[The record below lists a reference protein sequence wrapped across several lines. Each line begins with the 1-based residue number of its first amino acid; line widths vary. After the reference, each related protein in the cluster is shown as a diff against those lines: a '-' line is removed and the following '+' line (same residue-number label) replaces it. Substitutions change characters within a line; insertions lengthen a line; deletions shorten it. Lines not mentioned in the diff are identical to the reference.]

1 MQSAFSLGVRNMKN
15 HSAVACISR
24 ADLFSSLSPNA
35 LKKIAA
41 ISTHQEYFPRNTIIR
56 QPGDGKEGMIFMDEG
71 SAKIYSLNEDGKE
84 TVLGVINKGDYAG
97 QQSLFKE
104 PNHENYIQAL
114 QDTYVCSIN
123 RDDFQNLL
131 KKTPDLVIS
140 LLNNFGEK
148 LVAAE
153 TNSIRRNSMNAK
165 DRLMDYLVEQSQKLG
180 TVRFTLPLKKKDL
193 ASYLGTSPETEKKE
207 GRIKVNRREITIVE
221 N

>member
-1 MQSAFSLGVRNMKN
+1 MKK
-15 HSAVACISR
+15 HSAVVCISR
-24 ADLFSSLSPNA
+24 VDLFSSLSPDA

-41 ISTHQEYFPRNTIIR
+41 ISTHQKYFPRNTIIR

-148 LVAAE
+148 LVVAE

-165 DRLMDYLVEQSQKLG
+165 DRLMDYLVEQSQKLR
-180 TVRFTLPLKKKDL
+180 TARFTLPLKKKDL
-193 ASYLGTSPETEKKE
+193 ASYLGTSPETLSRQLKLLEKE

>member
-1 MQSAFSLGVRNMKN
+1 MKK

-24 ADLFSSLSPNA
+24 ADLFSSLSPDA

-114 QDTYVCSIN
+114 TRYVC
-123 RDDFQNLL
+123 
-131 KKTPDLVIS
+131 
-140 LLNNFGEK
+140 LLN
-148 LVAAE
+148 
-153 TNSIRRNSMNAK
+153 
-165 DRLMDYLVEQSQKLG
+165 
-180 TVRFTLPLKKKDL
+180 
-193 ASYLGTSPETEKKE
+193 
-207 GRIKVNRREITIVE
+207 
-221 N
+221 